1 MLHVLLLR
9 PDPFS
14 VPLSPLAS
22 FIYYGFATGAATFF
36 AFSYTGA
43 SFKFVR
49 PNCPPAVRNTHHSTL
64 SAHLSP
70 ARPAPLDRQSSPTCG
85 MTT

>member
-1 MLHVLLLR
+1 MLHALQLR

-49 PNCPPAVRNTHHSTL
+49 PFISLPQFATL
-64 SAHLSP
+64 IIRLSLPTFLQPGPLLWTGSHLQRV
-70 ARPAPLDRQSSPTCG
+70 A
-85 MTT
+85 